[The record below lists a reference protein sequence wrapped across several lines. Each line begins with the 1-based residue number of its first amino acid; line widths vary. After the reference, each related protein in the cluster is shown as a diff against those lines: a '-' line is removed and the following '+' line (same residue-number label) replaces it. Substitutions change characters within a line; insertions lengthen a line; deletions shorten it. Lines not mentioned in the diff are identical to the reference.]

1 MNHLKDFVWKDH
13 CLKSPH
19 CLDQALALWGKI
31 PKTDPKS
38 SLQSFMDVCRRQ
50 RREDKCLDG
59 TWCGDRLSKAVNAS
73 LLFLTCSQLILTF
86 SMFLTLSLPAKRPR
100 PMIGKGI
107 TKGTK
112 KQSTLI
118 YSGDVTRVKY
128 VSHSKCADGQVAI
141 RRTIRLG
148 DSANSFLERER
159 VCLCFTSG
167 MNWDGDTHRQ
177 LICHNISEKSEAQGQ
192 PQRFCWLPTMPK
204 SKDHLH
210 GTHPCQ
216 EKSAAV
222 H

>member
-1 MNHLKDFVWKDH
+1 
-13 CLKSPH
+13 
-19 CLDQALALWGKI
+19 
-31 PKTDPKS
+31 
-38 SLQSFMDVCRRQ
+38 MDVCRRQ

-118 YSGDVTRVKY
+118 CSGDVTRVQY

-148 DSANSFLERER
+148 DSANSFLERES
-159 VCLCFTSG
+159 VCVLHQVWIEMAT
-167 MNWDGDTHRQ
+167 
-177 LICHNISEKSEAQGQ
+177 
-192 PQRFCWLPTMPK
+192 PTVSSSATTFPK
-204 SKDHLH
+204 SRKLKDSLRDFA
-210 GTHPCQ
+210 GYLPCPSPKTTCTGHIRVKKKVLQ
-216 EKSAAV
+216 FIKLDGPKLYVSLCSSWSCGLSM
-222 H
+222 

>member
-1 MNHLKDFVWKDH
+1 MKQFCRWTGNEKHVLFCLSLSAAHNFCGAQGEASHFDIASTRPWLYEEKYQKLILKAHSRASWMYAAANVE
-13 CLKSPH
+13 
-19 CLDQALALWGKI
+19 KI
-31 PKTDPKS
+31 SAWMEPD
-38 SLQSFMDVCRRQ
+38 
-50 RREDKCLDG
+50 
-59 TWCGDRLSKAVNAS
+59 VNAS

-118 YSGDVTRVKY
+118 CSGDVTRVQY

-167 MNWDGDTHRQ
+167 MN
-177 LICHNISEKSEAQGQ
+177 
-192 PQRFCWLPTMPK
+192 
-204 SKDHLH
+204 
-210 GTHPCQ
+210 
-216 EKSAAV
+216 
-222 H
+222 